1 MASFGPLKPLGPQL
15 AEAPL
20 FASKHIN
27 LSDRNVVGTG
37 PETLILLMA
46 SSARLLRQEY
56 FFDVRSHGECGACD
70 SDSNELELSKS
81 MVNRT
86 RALKEHG

>member
-1 MASFGPLKPLGPQL
+1 MTMIKDASTRDPHQRLVVPRGLVWALKPLGPQL

-37 PETLILLMA
+37 PGTLILLMA
-46 SSARLLRQEY
+46 S
-56 FFDVRSHGECGACD
+56 C
-70 SDSNELELSKS
+70 
-81 MVNRT
+81 
-86 RALKEHG
+86 ALC